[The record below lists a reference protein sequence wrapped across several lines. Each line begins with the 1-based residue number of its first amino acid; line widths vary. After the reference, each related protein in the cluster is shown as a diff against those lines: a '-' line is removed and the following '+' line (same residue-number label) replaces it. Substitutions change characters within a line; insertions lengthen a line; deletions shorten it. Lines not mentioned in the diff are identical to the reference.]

1 MCTEPPSPFLCCAYG
16 EISPHGLTRKRT
28 PWKSYAV
35 HSAEVPK
42 ILVDTAL
49 DALRTTPV
57 QAVADDKEQMKR
69 REEWWFLCLE
79 LVGDDLNVTLNF
91 CVDTYVVK
99 TDELSFVK
107 YVMKSITW
115 VVGSFVQQLYN
126 KNEKQILVYIESPQS
141 RYWSSLEDSY
151 LHYMFAA
158 LLSFT

>member
-1 MCTEPPSPFLCCAYG
+1 M
-16 EISPHGLTRKRT
+16 
-28 PWKSYAV
+28 

-69 REEWWFLCLE
+69 REEWRFLCLE

-99 TDELSFVK
+99 TD
-107 YVMKSITW
+107 
-115 VVGSFVQQLYN
+115 
-126 KNEKQILVYIESPQS
+126 
-141 RYWSSLEDSY
+141 
-151 LHYMFAA
+151 
-158 LLSFT
+158 